1 VSKILSDRAEEFL
14 AGVRYDGRMKGSSDL
29 LVLGLGFVLGL
40 RHATDPDHIVAVTTF
55 LGRERQLRR
64 ACGIGLFWG
73 LGHTVALSIAG
84 LVVIGLKIP
93 MSKWLAD
100 RLELGVAAMLIILG
114 ARLIARVHTRWH
126 EHHHDFTWQRLGLRP
141 MLVGIVHGTAG
152 SAALTLLVLS
162 TISSTIHGLLYI
174 LIFGIG
180 SMLGMLAISLIL
192 ALPLRVAGD
201 RLDWAIRPIQV
212 GTGLLSCGFGLY
224 VATDI
229 WLKLS

>member
-1 VSKILSDRAEEFL
+1 MLSDRAEEFF
-14 AGVRYDGRMKGSSDL
+14 AVVRYHEWMNGSSDL

-40 RHATDPDHIVAVTTF
+40 KHATDPDHIVAVTTF

-73 LGHTVALSIAG
+73 LGHTIALSIAG

-100 RLELGVAAMLIILG
+100 RLELGVAVMLIILG
-114 ARLIARVHTRWH
+114 GRLIARVHTRWH

-192 ALPLRVAGD
+192 ALPLRVAAD

-224 VATDI
+224 LAADI